1 MLGQTIS
8 HYKIIEKLGAGGMGE
23 VYLADD
29 KKLKRKV
36 ALKFLP
42 ERFISDP
49 DLKAR
54 FNREAQ
60 ATAALNHPNIATI
73 HAIEEIDDKMF
84 IVMEYIA
91 GESLKDLISKG
102 SISIDKAL
110 EIIIQ
115 ICQGLSKAHGAGV
128 VHRDIKPANILIDN
142 DGKVKIVDFGLAK
155 LEGVT
160 QLTEKGATMGTPIY
174 MSPEQIKG
182 QNIDHRT
189 DIFSVG
195 VVFYE
200 LLSGKVPF
208 DAEELDA
215 IYYSILKKN
224 PKPLSK
230 HISGPTKELQ
240 LIIDKALEKNPPKRY
255 PNINTLLQ
263 DVRNQVKIRPRLS
276 PTVTFKKLKTWSIK
290 PTKYRVITALSS
302 LVLLLIISI
311 ILAPKFLQNRE
322 SNLSSTK
329 KADLGE
335 SESPNQ
341 ITPLRKEDSVRTK
354 SPIIDIGRLRITSV
368 PSGANIWL
376 NGKLVGGTPFED
388 NEIKG
393 GDYDLLAR
401 LQGYQDF
408 KQRLT
413 VRQGELTTLLANLK
427 SLSGTIEV
435 TSEPSGATILLDGQE
450 VGTTPTKIQKVKPGT
465 REIVLQKT
473 GFANFT
479 TSVKVESGKVRNVN
493 GRLSALVG
501 QLQVLVRPY
510 GSIFIDGELKQTNA
524 ISQFMESLNVGQ
536 HTVKVVHPDLG
547 TWEKTIEIELD
558 KPEDISIDFNKFA
571 KVTVL
576 CGDPTGRIVSA
587 EIFVDSKSIGKST
600 PKETPLRIG
609 KHTIEVRRDGFALVG
624 DPVVI
629 NLEEGM
635 QQTLQFTLKKAQ

>member
-42 ERFISDP
+42 ERLISDP

-60 ATAALNHPNIATI
+60 ATAALSHPNIATI
-73 HAIEEIDDKMF
+73 YAIEEIDDKMF
-84 IVMEYIA
+84 IVMQYIA
-91 GESLKDLISKG
+91 GESLSDLISKG
-102 SISIDKAL
+102 PISIDKAL
-110 EIIIQ
+110 EITIQ

-160 QLTEKGATMGTPIY
+160 KLTEKGTTMGTPRY

-182 QNIDHRT
+182 HKIDQRT

-200 LLSGKVPF
+200 LLSGMVPF
-208 DAEELDA
+208 DAEEPHAL
-215 IYYSILKKN
+215 YYLIINEK
-224 PKPLSK
+224 PKPLSNNT
-230 HISGPTKELQ
+230 SGATKELQ
-240 LIIDKALEKNPPKRY
+240 LIIDKALEKNPKKRY
-255 PNINTLLQ
+255 QNINTLLQ
-263 DVRNQVKIRPRLS
+263 AVENQVKIHPRFS

-290 PTKYRVITALSS
+290 PTKYRVIIALSS

-311 ILAPKFLQNRE
+311 ILAPKFLQNTE
-322 SNLSSTK
+322 SNLPSTE

-335 SESPNQ
+335 SENPNQ
-341 ITPLRKEDSVRTK
+341 ITPLLNEDSLRTK
-354 SPIIDIGRLRITSV
+354 SPLIDIGRLRITSV
-368 PSGANIWL
+368 PSGASIWL
-376 NGKLVGGTPFED
+376 NGKLVGGTPFEE
-388 NEIKG
+388 NEIKTST
-393 GDYDLLAR
+393 YNLLIR
-401 LQGYQDF
+401 LAGYQDF
-408 KQRLT
+408 TRSLN
-413 VRQGELTTLLANLK
+413 VREGELTSEMVNLTPLL
-427 SLSGTIEV
+427 GTIEV
-435 TSEPSGATILLDGQE
+435 TSEPSGATILLDGQN
-450 VGTTPTKIQKVKPGT
+450 VGTTPKNQKVKPGT

-493 GRLSALVG
+493 HRLNALVG

-510 GSIFIDGELKQTNA
+510 GSIFLDGELKKENA
-524 ISQFMESLNVGQ
+524 ISPFKESLNVDNYIL
-536 HTVKVVHPDLG
+536 KAVHPDLG
-547 TWEKTIEIELD
+547 TWEKTVQIKSNKLTNVR
-558 KPEDISIDFNKFA
+558 IDFNKFA

-576 CGDPTGRIVSA
+576 CNDPSGRFVSA
-587 EIFVDSKSIGKST
+587 EIFVDGKSIGRST
-600 PKETPLRIG
+600 PKETQLRIG
-609 KHTIEVRRDGFALVG
+609 KHTVEVRREGFVLVG
-624 DPVVI
+624 NPKVI